1 MSHLKYYNLQKT
13 PVQRVWIELKM
24 KISFPKTQ

>member
-13 PVQRVWIELKM
+13 PVQGVWIELKM
-24 KISFPKTQ
+24 KISFPKTL